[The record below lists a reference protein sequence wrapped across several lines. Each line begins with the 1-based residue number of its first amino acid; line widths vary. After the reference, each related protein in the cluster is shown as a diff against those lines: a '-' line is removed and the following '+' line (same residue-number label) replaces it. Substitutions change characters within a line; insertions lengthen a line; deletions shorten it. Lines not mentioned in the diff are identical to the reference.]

1 MARRPA
7 ESLMAA
13 TPEERLYADCRTL
26 GIAHEVFEHE
36 AVFTVEES
44 RAIKTDI
51 ACLHTKNLFLK
62 DAGGAFFL
70 LTVPAEARID
80 LKRVH
85 PILHC
90 RRLSFG
96 KAEAM
101 EELIGVTPG
110 SVTPLAMINA
120 EPGTITLVLDQS
132 LAVDAP
138 VGVHPLRNTAT
149 VTLNGTDILGLA
161 RHWGHE
167 PQIADLPKL

>member
-1 MARRPA
+1 MSA
-7 ESLMAA
+7 E
-13 TPEERLYADCRTL
+13 EQLYADL
-26 GIAHEVFEHE
+26 KAAGIDYAVHEHP

-44 RAIKTDI
+44 RTIKTEI
-51 ACLHTKNLFLK
+51 ECLHTKNLFLK

-85 PILHC
+85 PLLRC

-96 KAEAM
+96 KPDAM
-101 EELIGVTPG
+101 ERLIGVTPG

-120 EPGTITLVLDQS
+120 GPGAITLVLDNE
-132 LAVDAP
+132 LAVDQP

-149 VTLNGTDILGLA
+149 LTLAGNDILALA
-161 RHWGHE
+161 KGWGHE
-167 PQIADLPKL
+167 PRIVDLPKL

>member
-1 MARRPA
+1 MRGEAG
-7 ESLMAA
+7 LM
-13 TPEERLYADCRTL
+13 EDLREL
-26 GIAHEVFEHE
+26 GISHDIHEHQ

-44 RAIKTDI
+44 RSIKTDI

-85 PILHC
+85 PLLGC

-96 KAEAM
+96 KPEPM
-101 EELIGVTPG
+101 VELIGVTPG

-120 EPGTITLVLDQS
+120 AIGAITLVLDDA
-132 LAVDAP
+132 LAVEAP

-149 VTLNGTDILGLA
+149 LTLDGTDIMRLA
-161 RHWGHE
+161 RHWGHA
-167 PQIADLPKL
+167 PQTADLPKL

>member
-1 MARRPA
+1 MA
-7 ESLMAA
+7 
-13 TPEERLYADCRTL
+13 PEERLYADL
-26 GIAHEVFEHE
+26 AEAGIAYAVHEHK

-51 ACLHTKNLFLK
+51 ACFGTCLHTKNLFLK

-85 PILHC
+85 PLLPS

-96 KAEAM
+96 KPDAM
-101 EELIGVTPG
+101 ERLIGVTPG

-120 EPGTITLVLDQS
+120 QVGAITLVLDEA
-132 LAVDAP
+132 LAGDEP

-149 VTLNGTDILGLA
+149 MTLKGTDILAAA
-161 RHWGHE
+161 RKWGHE
-167 PQIADLPKL
+167 PRVVELPKITEG

>member
-1 MARRPA
+1 MRGEAG
-7 ESLMAA
+7 LMADLDKLSI
-13 TPEERLYADCRTL
+13 E
-26 GIAHEVFEHE
+26 HQVHEHE

-62 DAGGAFFL
+62 DAGGSFFL

-85 PILHC
+85 PLLHC

-120 EPGTITLVLDQS
+120 VPGSITLVLDES
-132 LAVDAP
+132 LAVEEP

-149 VTLNGTDILGLA
+149 ATLAGTDIMKLA

-167 PQIADLPKL
+167 PQKADLPKL

>member
-1 MARRPA
+1 MRGEAG
-7 ESLMAA
+7 LMADLRELA
-13 TPEERLYADCRTL
+13 VVHQV
-26 GIAHEVFEHE
+26 HEHQ

-44 RAIKTDI
+44 RTIKTDI

-62 DAGGAFFL
+62 DAGGLFFL

-85 PILHC
+85 RLLHC

-101 EELIGVTPG
+101 GQLIGVIPG

-120 EPGTITLVLDQS
+120 EPRSITLVLDEA
-132 LAVDAP
+132 LAVDDA

-149 VTLNGTDILGLA
+149 VTLAGTDILRLA

-167 PQIADLPKL
+167 PKTADLPKL